1 MSCGNGSWRG
11 SYRKKFDL
19 LLQQPDDSAIFL
31 KDSAFSSY
39 TSHLGCYF
47 PGTVALASKYFSRP
61 HDLSLAR
68 ELLSGCLDSY
78 AFVSSTGL
86 GPERSNIASDG
97 AVESIDPAYKL
108 RPEVVESLHV
118 MYQITHEA
126 AYRRKAWDIFESIK
140 AHCQTSSG
148 FSGLLSVESG
158 EQDDAQPSFFIAETL
173 KYLYLTMKGPSDVLD
188 NFVFSTEGHLLTKEE
203 KMCTIAPLEVHFPRP
218 LLWQ

>member
-1 MSCGNGSWRG
+1 M
-11 SYRKKFDL
+11 
-19 LLQQPDDSAIFL
+19 
-31 KDSAFSSY
+31 
-39 TSHLGCYF
+39 
-47 PGTVALASKYFSRP
+47 
-61 HDLSLAR
+61 
-68 ELLSGCLDSY
+68 
-78 AFVSSTGL
+78 SSTGL

-203 KMCTIAPLEVHFPRP
+203 RCAPSRRSRSISLGPCYGSNVGFDSWVHFAPTP
-218 LLWQ
+218 MLDAFAIFFPIALLAWALLRKYKMPSRARKFCKTNKM